1 MKLRTFFLMT
11 VTCGAMTMVTN
22 VGLAGPPHPSTF
34 SIVAADPEAGEVGIA
49 VASKF
54 FAVGTV
60 VPHAIADVG
69 AVATQSF
76 ANTTYGPRGLELLS
90 KGLTPDEVLTVLL
103 RDDEDRGRRQVG
115 VVSAGGSSATYTGEG
130 CIEWAGGRHGP
141 GYAVQGNILEG
152 ADVVAEMER
161 AFLDSEGKP
170 LAERLYAALQA
181 GDGAGG
187 DSRGRQ
193 SAAILV
199 VRARG
204 GYAGFTDRAIDVR
217 VDDHAD
223 PFAEIGRLLGLAL
236 VNDYWNRGWT
246 AFTEERYP
254 EALSWQQRATS
265 MAEQHARMLP
275 EVLYDLAV
283 IQLANGARDEA
294 LEVLRRSLALN
305 PKLAGAARKDAD
317 LEGLWAEIG
326 E

>member
-1 MKLRTFFLMT
+1 MKLWAFLLLT
-11 VTCGAMTMVTN
+11 VTCGAMTMATTVAR
-22 VGLAGPPHPSTF
+22 AGPPHPSTF
-34 SIVAADPEAGEVGIA
+34 SIVAADPETREVGIA

-76 ANTTYGPRGLELLS
+76 ANTTYGPRGLQLLS

-115 VVSAGGSSATYTGEG
+115 VVSADGSSATATGEG

-141 GYAVQGNILEG
+141 GYAAQGNILTGE
-152 ADVVAEMER
+152 DVVAEMER
-161 AFLDSEGKP
+161 AFLESAGRP
-170 LAERLYAALQA
+170 LAERLYASLRA
-181 GDGAGG
+181 GDAAGG

-217 VDDHAD
+217 VDDHTD
-223 PFAEIGRLLGLAL
+223 PLGEIGRLLRLAL

-246 AFTEERYP
+246 AFTEERYT
-254 EALSWQQRATS
+254 EALMWQQRATS

-294 LEVLRRSLALN
+294 LAALRRSMALN
-305 PKLAGAARKDAD
+305 PKLAGAARKDTD